1 MVCKFCRFRTD
12 DSKTVCPKCG
22 ATLIEDKVVEVKETN
37 EVVEEINEP
46 TQSSEPIENFTK
58 EFQNQ
63 FNNAKNRAVKFI
75 TLIVVAVI
83 IFFLIKACGK

>member
-12 DSKTVCPKCG
+12 DTRTTCPKCG
-22 ATLIEDKVVEVKETN
+22 ATLTGESKIEVKE
-37 EVVEEINEP
+37 ESKVVEEINEP

-75 TLIVVAVI
+75 TLIVIVII